1 MQEWYQEV
9 SRSRNVT
16 SSDISQSQ
24 TWILL
29 EVLGAPDMLEEN
41 RDVLGYVDGNEM
53 LHSDCHTQ
61 AMTKYMTASSQDL

>member
-41 RDVLGYVDGNEM
+41 RDVLGYVDGNE
-53 LHSDCHTQ
+53 LLYSDSVTL
-61 AMTKYMTASSQDL
+61 KP